1 MYLRLKRIGDIF
13 CAVIAGLLL
22 SPLLIILAVIVK
34 VTSKGTVLFK
44 QKRAGRDGTFF
55 FIYKFRTMRSD
66 TPSDIATHLLE
77 NPYSYITPIGR
88 FLRKSSL
95 DELPQLWNILIGD
108 MGFVGPRPALW
119 NQDDLITE
127 REKYGANSI
136 RPGLTG
142 LAQVNGGDILSIP
155 VKAAFDGEYV
165 QKVSLRLDIKIIF
178 FTIYCVFTGYGTLEG
193 KQ

>member
-1 MYLRLKRIGDIF
+1 LKRIGDVF

-34 VTSKGTVLFK
+34 VTSKGTILFK

-66 TPSDIATHLLE
+66 TPSDTATHLLE

-119 NQDDLITE
+119 NQDDLIAE
-127 REKYGANSI
+127 REKYGANAM

-142 LAQVNGGDILSIP
+142 WAQVNGGDILSIP
-155 VKAAFDGEYV
+155 VKAAFDGEYAK
-165 QKVSLRLDIKIIF
+165 KVSLWLDVKIIF
-178 FTIYCVFTGYGTLEG
+178 LTIYCVFTGYGTLEG

>member
-22 SPLLIILAVIVK
+22 SPLLIVLAVAVK
-34 VTSKGTVLFK
+34 VTSKGSILFK
-44 QKRAGRDGTFF
+44 QKRAGRNGTFF
-55 FIYKFRTMRSD
+55 FIFKFRTMRSD
-66 TPSDIATHLLE
+66 TPSDTPTHMLE
-77 NPYSYITPIGR
+77 NPYSYITPVGR

-119 NQDDLITE
+119 NQDDLIAE
-127 REKYGANSI
+127 REKYGVNAL

-142 LAQVNGGDILSIP
+142 WAQVNGGDILSIP
-155 VKAAFDGEYV
+155 VKAAFDGEYAK
-165 QKVSLRLDIKIIF
+165 KVSLWLDVKIVF
-178 FTIYCVFTGYGTLEG
+178 LTVYCVFTGYGTLEG